1 MSDVRFQVG
10 ILGADSKLL
19 ATCTHALSPIATV
32 TGIGADYTASAISAL
47 DLLLVVIQPPH
58 TEGIRLFGRIRER
71 YLHLKVLV
79 LASGLAVN
87 TAVELLKLGGDD
99 LLDLPDSHHMLSRKV
114 ARVLLGK
121 AQLTVDS
128 PVLAPLAPLAS
139 RALSEHSKR
148 ACFRVRVPTSWS
160 AHATFQHGDAPI
172 RLRIEDLAVP
182 TDQGPGGIGLQITLA
197 AARTLPLDAWV
208 REAPTIPLIMHI
220 SEMDIEAKATA
231 RRVDL
236 PTQDGLQHGVLGV
249 IYSVKGRAA
258 EALLQRYWL
267 ELQRTN
273 FRA

>member
-79 LASGLAVN
+79 LASGLEVN
-87 TAVELLKLGGDD
+87 SAVELLKLGVDD

-114 ARVLLGK
+114 ARALLGK
-121 AQLTVDS
+121 SQLTVDS
-128 PVLAPLAPLAS
+128 PLLAPLAPLAS
-139 RALSEHSKR
+139 RSLSERSKR

-160 AHATFQHGDAPI
+160 AHAIFHHGDAPI
-172 RLRIEDLAVP
+172 QLRIEDLAVP
-182 TDQGPGGIGLQITLA
+182 TDHGPGGIGLQLTLP
-197 AARTLPLDAWV
+197 AARALPLDAWV
-208 REAPTIPLIMHI
+208 REAPRIPLIMHI
-220 SEMDIEAKATA
+220 SEQHIEAKATA
-231 RRVDL
+231 RRVEL

-249 IYSVKGRAA
+249 TYSVQGRAA

-267 ELQRTN
+267 DLQRTS